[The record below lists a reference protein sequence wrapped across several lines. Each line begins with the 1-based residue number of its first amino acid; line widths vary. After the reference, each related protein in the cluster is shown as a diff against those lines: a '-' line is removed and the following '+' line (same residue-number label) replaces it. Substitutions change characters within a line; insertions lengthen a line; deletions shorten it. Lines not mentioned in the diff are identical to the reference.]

1 MPVKCLFKLKLTK
14 TFELHWNKSNFSRLN
29 IREVHSFTEKKTV
42 SILNSLDLLSSSNC
56 FFFVLSV
63 FFGLAMAVWQVTAV
77 LLCVV
82 AEVSEWTR
90 CRTRSAWHLHHKS
103 CGQTHARARAA
114 LFTPRDTRESSTQT
128 QCPSFRSVFNRL
140 DIRSSFFFPQTW

>member
-103 CGQTHARARAA
+103 CGQTHARARSA
-114 LFTPRDTRESSTQT
+114 LYSTRHARELHINTV
-128 QCPSFRSVFNRL
+128 SVVPQRL
-140 DIRSSFFFPQTW
+140 QSIGYKVEFFFPQTW